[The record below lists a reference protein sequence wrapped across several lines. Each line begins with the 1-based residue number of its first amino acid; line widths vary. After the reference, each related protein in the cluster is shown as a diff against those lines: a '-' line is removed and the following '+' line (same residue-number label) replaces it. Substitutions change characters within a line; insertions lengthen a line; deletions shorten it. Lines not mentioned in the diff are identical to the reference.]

1 MSEHRSPG
9 WQSLWMV
16 AASFLFGC
24 MGVCVK
30 MAAVHND
37 SGEIVLWRCMVALL
51 IVSAFMLLRRR
62 HPRTDHLKSHS
73 LRSLAGFSALFLY
86 FYAITQLPLATA
98 VTLNYTSP
106 IFFVLWQFVLR
117 GLRPSRFAWIALL
130 LGFVGVVMLLRPAVD
145 DDQLWGALLGLVSGG
160 LAGLAYFHIRELGA
174 LGEPE
179 WRTVFY
185 FSLFST
191 AGALLWVGWQ
201 GFHWPPFD
209 DLVWLVGAGVFA
221 TGAQLSL
228 TRAYKSGKTLLTNA
242 LAYTTVVFA
251 SLFGG
256 LFFGEHIDLL
266 GWLAIML
273 IMASGMMASR
283 VRFTKT
289 KAP

>member
-1 MSEHRSPG
+1 MPEHRSPS

-30 MAAVHND
+30 MAAVHHD

-117 GLRPSRFAWIALL
+117 GLRPSRFACVALL
-130 LGFVGVVMLLRPAVD
+130 MGFVGVVLLLRPAMD
-145 DDQLWGALLGLVSGG
+145 DNHLWGALLGLVSGG

-191 AGALLWVGWQ
+191 VGALLWVGWQ
-201 GFHWPPFD
+201 GFDWPELD

-266 GWLAIML
+266 GWLAILL
-273 IMASGMMASR
+273 IMASGIMASR
-283 VRFTKT
+283 VRFAKT